1 VEENLSFGY
10 WVRRR
15 RKALDLTQVELGKRV
30 GASGAMIRKIEA
42 DERRPSR
49 QLAELLASQLVVPDE
64 ERELFIQAARD
75 IVAVEKLAISPHPI
89 SEPESTILPP
99 SNLPVPLTSMVNR
112 APDLTAIKSL
122 LLREDARLITITGP
136 LGIGKTRLSI
146 QAAEEILPEFADGA
160 WFVDLSAV
168 SDPELV
174 LPTVAM
180 TLDLPTETGLPPL
193 LRVHRMLRDKQ
204 ILLVLDNLEQVVDQA
219 AMDVSNLLRQCRG
232 VKVLAT
238 SRKRLDIYG
247 EHEYALPPMSVPPLL
262 DSYSLDDVIN
272 YEAVQLLVT
281 RTRQHRPNF
290 EVTAETARPIAEI
303 CQQMDGLPL
312 ALELAAARLRDM
324 PVNALAEALR
334 QASGPNWLALL
345 SWSAHDMPSRQRT
358 LLNAIAWSYMLLEP
372 AQQDMFRQL
381 GAFSGSFDWPAI
393 AAVVDLPTLADEAEL
408 RATFN
413 QLVDHNLVSL
423 VSRVPE
429 RWRLLEMIREFAR
442 TELDPNMG
450 CNAFCIGFRDQNQR
464 GHCYS
469 FGMETIWVSKDKILA

>member
-1 VEENLSFGY
+1 
-10 WVRRR
+10 
-15 RKALDLTQVELGKRV
+15 
-30 GASGAMIRKIEA
+30 
-42 DERRPSR
+42 
-49 QLAELLASQLVVPDE
+49 
-64 ERELFIQAARD
+64 
-75 IVAVEKLAISPHPI
+75 
-89 SEPESTILPP
+89 
-99 SNLPVPLTSMVNR
+99 
-112 APDLTAIKSL
+112 
-122 LLREDARLITITGP
+122 
-136 LGIGKTRLSI
+136 
-146 QAAEEILPEFADGA
+146 
-160 WFVDLSAV
+160 
-168 SDPELV
+168 
-174 LPTVAM
+174 
-180 TLDLPTETGLPPL
+180 
-193 LRVHRMLRDKQ
+193 
-204 ILLVLDNLEQVVDQA
+204 
-219 AMDVSNLLRQCRG
+219 
-232 VKVLAT
+232 
-238 SRKRLDIYG
+238 
-247 EHEYALPPMSVPPLL
+247 
-262 DSYSLDDVIN
+262 
-272 YEAVQLLVT
+272 
-281 RTRQHRPNF
+281 
-290 EVTAETARPIAEI
+290 
-303 CQQMDGLPL
+303 
-312 ALELAAARLRDM
+312 M